1 MGVQTPSKS
10 FNLQNVHWKMIDT
23 LLGGTEAMRAAGT
36 EYLAQQ
42 KFEKDEDY
50 KSRLAVATLYPAFA
64 ETIGSMRGRVFAS
77 QPVFTNLPDWV
88 EDEVLYDVDR
98 AGQSI
103 YVFLPR
109 WFEWALSHGHA
120 GVIVDSPEFSGSATV
135 DAVRANKLHP
145 YLTLVKATQI
155 LGATVKD
162 GALTQLRVQFYED
175 IPDPADE
182 WNTITIETV
191 RVYERTPTGVTVEI
205 YRQND
210 KKDYVS
216 TGVKKMGKLKEIP
229 FVVFYTGFQ
238 SPFHSIPP
246 LRELAYLNAKHW
258 HIQSAY
264 DSICVLAMIPILTL
278 IGAEKDTTL
287 LIGSR
292 AAVKIQNPEG
302 DLKYTEHT
310 GAAMKT
316 GREAL
321 DKLKEEMR
329 ESGAK
334 LLLPQASNSN
344 KTATQA
350 SEEAQREN
358 SPISTMV
365 VDFQE
370 AVVRLIE
377 TICEW
382 RGESL
387 PDKFTFE
394 LRPNLKPDFMPAD
407 TATVLM
413 NAQDRSLL
421 SRETVF
427 QEFQRRS
434 IVNDTITWKE
444 EELRIAKDPPGYL
457 VRSVEAKEKAAEKSS
472 AGAGQTVESGIDENP
487 VQQDQ

>member
-1 MGVQTPSKS
+1 MGVQTPSKAHS
-10 FNLQNVHWKMIDT
+10 AQAIHWKLIDT
-23 LLGGTEAMRAAGT
+23 LVGGTEAMRAAGT
-36 EYLAQQ
+36 EYLPQQ

-50 KSRLAVATLYPAFA
+50 ASRKAVATLYPATS
-64 ETIGSMRGRVFAS
+64 ETIGSMRGRVFAG
-77 QPVFTNLPDWV
+77 QPVLTNVPDWINK
-88 EDEVLYDVDR
+88 EVLNDVDR

-109 WFEWALSHGHA
+109 WFEWALTHGHA
-120 GVIVDSPEFSGSATV
+120 GVIVDSPEFAGPVTSV
-135 DAVRANKLHP
+135 EAVARKLHP
-145 YLTLVKATQI
+145 YLTLVKAPQI
-155 LGATVKD
+155 LGAVVAD
-162 GALTQLRVQFYED
+162 GSLVQLRVQFFEEITD
-175 IPDPADE
+175 PDDK
-182 WNTITIETV
+182 WNTISRETV
-191 RVYERTPTGVTVEI
+191 RVYERSDTGVTVEI
-205 YRQND
+205 YVY
-210 KKDYVS
+210 KAETKEYIS
-216 TGVKKMGKLKEIP
+216 TGVKQMGKLKEIP

-238 SPFHSIPP
+238 SPFYSIPP

-278 IGAEKDTTL
+278 IGAEKDTAL

-316 GREAL
+316 GRESL

-365 VDFQE
+365 VDFQKS
-370 AVVRLIE
+370 VMQLMVLIAA
-377 TICEW
+377 W
-382 RGESL
+382 RDDVGSL
-387 PDKFTFE
+387 KSFTFE

-413 NAQDRSLL
+413 NAQDRNLV

-427 QEFQRRS
+427 EEFQRRS
-434 IVNDTITWKE
+434 IVNDTLTWQE
-444 EELRIAKDPPGYL
+444 EEKRIAKDPAGYL
-457 VRSVEAKEKAAEKSS
+457 VRSVEAKEKAASRPTS
-472 AGAGQTVESGIDENP
+472 GGGQTEQTGVDPNP
-487 VQQDQ
+487 AQ